1 MKKSLLAAALAAMGT
16 AALAQPGYVTQ
27 SFGAGP
33 VTTPFGLC
41 VHSGTWSPD
50 QAAAPCDAVPRA
62 AAAPAPVI
70 AQQQPEPAP
79 EPKAE
84 PAPEPAPLAQP
95 ESPRGPVLEKVSL
108 STDVLFDFGR
118 AELKPEGRQKLDELA
133 GRISDAQLEAVV
145 ATGHADRIGKEN
157 SNRKLSEARAQAV
170 SEYLQGKVPTS
181 NIEVAGKGESEPVT
195 GAACERMGPEQ
206 RKNRKLVECLQPDRR
221 VEIEVFGTRTAAA
234 DSQAP
239 ASAGATGTGS
249 GGSGATSR

>member
-1 MKKSLLAAALAAMGT
+1 MKKTLLAAALAALGT

-27 SFGAGP
+27 SSGAGP

-41 VHSGTWSPD
+41 VHSGAWTPD

-62 AAAPAPVI
+62 AAAPAPI
-70 AQQQPEPAP
+70 AQAPEPAP

-84 PAPEPAPLAQP
+84 PAPEPTPLAQP

-108 STDVLFDFGR
+108 STDVLFDFGK
-118 AELKPEGRQKLDELA
+118 ADLKDAGKEKLDELA
-133 GRISDAQLEAVV
+133 GRISDANLEAVV
-145 ATGHADRIGKEN
+145 ATGHADRIGKDD
-157 SNRKLSEARAQAV
+157 SNQKLSEARAQAV
-170 SEYLQGKVPTS
+170 KDYLEGKVATQ
-181 NIEVAGKGESEPVT
+181 NIEVAGKGEAEPVT

-234 DSQAP
+234 DSQQPGTAG
-239 ASAGATGTGS
+239 AGATQQ
-249 GGSGATSR
+249 R